1 MEHREKEESSRVE
14 GRNPVLEAL
23 RSGRS
28 VDKVYIQAGLHDGP
42 IQTICGRPERGTP
55 LWPLSL
61 KSG

>member
-28 VDKVYIQAGLHDGP
+28 VDKVYIRPDFTTVLFRRF
-42 IQTICGRPERGTP
+42 CGRPERGTP

>member
-28 VDKVYIQAGLHDGP
+28 VDKVYISGRTSRRSYSDDFAGGQKEGRH
-42 IQTICGRPERGTP
+42 CG
-55 LWPLSL
+55 LCH
-61 KSG
+61 